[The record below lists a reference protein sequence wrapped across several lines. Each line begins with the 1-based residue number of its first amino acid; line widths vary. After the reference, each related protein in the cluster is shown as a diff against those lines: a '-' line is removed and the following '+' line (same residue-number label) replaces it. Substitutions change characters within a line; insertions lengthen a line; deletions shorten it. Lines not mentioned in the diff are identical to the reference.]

1 MTTHDVLVPNLTSYL
16 MIKIAILVLALLM
29 FMIVAAAPVV

>member
-1 MTTHDVLVPNLTSYL
+1 MNTHDVLVPNLTSYL